1 MKKLGLAVAAL
12 AILVLA
18 SCSSAGAQGTSPAQA
33 PLEPS
38 ASLVAVATSPAPPPA
53 ASSASAQDAALAI
66 KAKVG
71 SATKVVALTETT
83 DGNHLLGRPN
93 GYSAASVIYDSGAR
107 CQGGPGASCGAMVEQ
122 WPTQADAQAR
132 SDYIQSVLKSAPVLG
147 TEYDTVRGG
156 LLLRVTGILPPS
168 VAAGYKTAFEQ

>member
-1 MKKLGLAVAAL
+1 MLKQITGAAL
-12 AILVLA
+12 IVVALA
-18 SCSSAGAQGTSPAQA
+18 SCSSAGAQGTSAAQA

-38 ASLVAVATSPAPPPA
+38 SSPMAVAAAPSAPPA
-53 ASSASAQDAALAI
+53 ASSRSAQGAALAI

-93 GYSAASVIYDSGAR
+93 GYSAASVIYDSGAT
-107 CQGGPGASCGAMVEQ
+107 CPGSPGASCGAMVEQ

-132 SDYIQSVLKSAPVLG
+132 SAYIQSILKRMPALG
-147 TEYDTVRGG
+147 TEYDTVKGG